1 MNITCDKC
9 GKKYSIPDAKIE
21 EMQKAG
27 KGSAKVRC
35 KQCSNQIT
43 LSLGAPAAAAAPIA
57 SRGSGVKA
65 SPAASPDGGAA
76 LGGDLGDDGGGV
88 VPKAG
93 PAWEE
98 ERTRAMPALDM
109 SVTWFA
115 MIGGAQQGPFDLAS
129 LKTKVDGGEVTLRT
143 YLWKPGMAD
152 WKRASDVPEVSP
164 VFAGVSVGATATG
177 PTQPASVPKKDVA
190 VATEVP
196 SPEVTDRVSRDPAP
210 AAHARG
216 NGHAAAA
223 VVADVEPDPSQSV
236 TQPPDEPQAQA
247 LRQAA
252 LKPNP
257 QLNDLFADFHGDGG
271 ATAEAPPPQETSAE
285 QPARA
290 AAKADPFA
298 QLSQDDGVEPPP
310 PGEATKFFIAQ
321 AGVNKRNPP
330 WKIALFVASLIA
342 LPAAVLYLLSTFKVI
357 PPVTRTTEDGR
368 VEQVSWFSGEGV
380 AGLKDIL
387 TGEAKRKEEEAERK
401 RQAAADAKRKA
412 EALAKA
418 QAAGTPEAA
427 PTTPDKGTGTN
438 PTPTSPA
445 DNAKAM
451 ADWEKQM
458 MAENAGGIGGKTP
471 KVRLEDRQAQAAVNT
486 GGGLSAEVIS
496 KTVAQKMGG
505 FEACI
510 TNALRRNPNL
520 AVGNIELVLDV
531 GTSGT
536 VKSATVDPKK
546 HEGADW
552 AQCMVAAGKRIVFP
566 GSSEASEVRLPF
578 KIGVAL

>member
-43 LSLGAPAAAAAPIA
+43 LSLAPAAAAPVA
-57 SRGSGVKA
+57 SRSSGLRA
-65 SPAASPDGGAA
+65 SPAATADGGAA
-76 LGGDLGDDGGGV
+76 LGGDVGDDGGV

-115 MIGGAQQGPFDLAS
+115 MIGGAQQGPFDLAT
-129 LKTKVDGGEVTLRT
+129 LKSKVDGGEVTLRT

-177 PTQPASVPKKDVA
+177 PTQPASVPKNDVA

-196 SPEVTDRVSRDPAP
+196 APEVTDRVPRDPAP
-210 AAHARG
+210 ARTSGAPSKG
-216 NGHAAAA
+216 NGHAPAAS
-223 VVADVEPDPSQSV
+223 EPDPSLSV

-252 LKPNP
+252 VKPNP

-271 ATAEAPPPQETSAE
+271 STAEAPAPSESSTE
-285 QPARA
+285 QPAKPAPR
-290 AAKADPFA
+290 ADPFA

-380 AGLKDIL
+380 AGLKDML
-387 TGEAKRKEEEAERK
+387 TGEAKRKQEEAERT
-401 RQAAADAKRKA
+401 RQAALEAKRKA
-412 EALAKA
+412 AEAAAKA
-418 QAAGTPEAA
+418 QAAAGAPPEA
-427 PTTPDKGTGTN
+427 PTTPDKGAA

-451 ADWEKQM
+451 AEWEKQM
-458 MAENAGGIGGKTP
+458 MAENTGGIGAKTP
-471 KVRLEDRQAQAAVNT
+471 KVRLEDRQAQAALNT

-566 GSSEASEVRLPF
+566 ASSEASEVRLPF